1 MGGLDGDF
9 SCVDC
14 GIADEAFC
22 GVFCEEFCGKLYP
35 NYLCNFCL
43 NEMKLSW
50 FCSMLSGSMKSNV
63 ILFNV
68 IWFCNE

>member
-9 SCVDC
+9 SCANY
-14 GIADEAFC
+14 GIANET
-22 GVFCEEFCGKLYP
+22 FCEEFCGKLYP
-35 NYLCNFCL
+35 NYFCNFCL

-50 FCSMLSGSMKSNV
+50 FCSMLTGSMKSNV
-63 ILFNV
+63 ILFNI

>member
-1 MGGLDGDF
+1 MGSLDGDF
-9 SCVDC
+9 SYADC

-22 GVFCEEFCGKLYP
+22 EEFCGKLYL
-35 NYLCNFCL
+35 NYLCNFYL

-50 FCSMLSGSMKSNV
+50 FCSMLSGSMKSNA

-68 IWFCNE
+68 DRKSVV

>member
-9 SCVDC
+9 SYADC

-22 GVFCEEFCGKLYP
+22 EEFCGKLYL
-35 NYLCNFCL
+35 NYLCNFYL

-50 FCSMLSGSMKSNV
+50 FCSMLSSSMK
-63 ILFNV
+63 
-68 IWFCNE
+68 

>member
-9 SCVDC
+9 SCADC
-14 GIADEAFC
+14 GITNEAFC
-22 GVFCEEFCGKLYP
+22 GAFCEEFCGKLYL
-35 NYLCNFCL
+35 NYLCNLCL

-50 FCSMLSGSMKSNV
+50 FCSMLSSSMKSNV